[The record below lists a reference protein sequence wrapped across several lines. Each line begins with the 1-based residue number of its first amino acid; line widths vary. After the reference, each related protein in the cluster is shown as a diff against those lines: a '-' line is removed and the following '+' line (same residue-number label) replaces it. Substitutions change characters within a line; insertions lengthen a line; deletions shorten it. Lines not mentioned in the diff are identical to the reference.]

1 MFASVLIYELIR
13 TKCIYPTGDAHTAI
27 DPNPPPPPSCSS
39 APTWGTPSPELG
51 IPTPTWDSPA
61 RALFW
66 FVGSVFF
73 FKKKSSRY
81 VPRLRG
87 RLFGLRPHTRI
98 LPRRQNHAPQASRW
112 DTHAQAPRVWPKVR
126 SFYCFMVD
134 HRTVA

>member
-13 TKCIYPTGDAHTAI
+13 TKCIYPTGDAHTAL
-27 DPNPPPPPSCSS
+27 DPNPPPELLKSPDVGHPISRTRHPHSDMGFPSSS
-39 APTWGTPSPELG
+39 IVLVRRLS
-51 IPTPTWDSPA
+51 
-61 RALFW
+61 
-66 FVGSVFF
+66 FF
-73 FKKKSSRY
+73 KKSSRY

-87 RLFGLRPHTRI
+87 RLFGLRPRTRI